1 MKTSL
6 GMAIT
11 VEVVRSILYRSWCL
25 FRKFINTIRRAPG
38 PPSPFRIIFL
48 DDLWNKARCNLGKSV
63 GCGASLAVPFLAS
76 PLLKTL
82 LRLLDLN
89 KVETFCRVSPRGP
102 KSMRNAVMDNFI
114 DDASTFCFRNSVI
127 RFLFTNE
134 PLFSIFNNMKIFNKP
149 FIVEIFNKIMEI
161 RPKYL
166 PNLYKLENKLPFAI
180 PNASVSIRPA
190 MFKTD

>member
-134 PLFSIFNNMKIFNKP
+134 PLFSILITWKYSTNP
-149 FIVEIFNKIMEI
+149 LLL
-161 RPKYL
+161 KYL
-166 PNLYKLENKLPFAI
+166 TK
-180 PNASVSIRPA
+180 
-190 MFKTD
+190 